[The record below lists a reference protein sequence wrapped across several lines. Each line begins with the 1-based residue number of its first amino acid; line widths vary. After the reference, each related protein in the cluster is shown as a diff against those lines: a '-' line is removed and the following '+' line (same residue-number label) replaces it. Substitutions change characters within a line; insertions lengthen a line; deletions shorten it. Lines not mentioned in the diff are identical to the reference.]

1 MTVKD
6 STISIT
12 SFGRIATAFT
22 TASDKSHFAQLRHLC
37 ASAKDGQN
45 SNSRAHADG
54 ARQEYP
60 LQQPHATLAHFNVGL
75 PINTPARCA
84 AMTNACLAFAGG
96 IQPSRASRHIRVA
109 RLYSIPSCCGHWF
122 FRHSN
127 ASHTEETRRSP
138 MAPRLIKTGDEK
150 DLSFMTCCPPLRT
163 EQRYLRNS
171 NLKS

>member
-22 TASDKSHFAQLRHLC
+22 TASDESRFAQLRHLC
-37 ASAKDGQN
+37 ASAKGGQD

-54 ARQEYP
+54 ARQAYP
-60 LQQPHATLAHFNVGL
+60 LQQPHATSAHFNVGL

-109 RLYSIPSCCGHWF
+109 RRYSTPSCCGHWF
-122 FRHSN
+122 FKHSN
-127 ASHTEETRRSP
+127 ASHAEETRRSP
-138 MAPRLIKTGDEK
+138 MAPRLMSTGDEK
-150 DLSFMTCCPPLRT
+150 DLSFMTRCLPFCT
-163 EQRYLRNS
+163 KQRYSRSLNS
-171 NLKS
+171 KS